1 MADLD
6 HAKVV
11 LSGILPDRRDLLVET
26 MRWLEPEH
34 FANEVQ
40 RTMWRV
46 LVKYYELSGGVLTR
60 RYIDE
65 LAKVDAARSTLL
77 GELYEQCANSRVID
91 SEVRT
96 SIQVMREI
104 RATHLTGEAITRG
117 MEILVR
123 GGEVD
128 GKEVE
133 PGATTAWEFLRSEDA
148 RIAHLGTSD
157 AAPEGDVFVEPEE
170 GLADYVE
177 RKRQAAVPGG
187 SGIRTGITR
196 IDDGLGGIQPGE
208 FMLAV
213 GYTGSGKSMFC
224 TQTAWHVSTQQRRNV
239 VYATSETT
247 RAMTRRRVYARHSRL
262 DRFGTQGGL
271 NSKDLKLGR
280 LSEEGERT
288 LRAVTSD
295 LAEGAR
301 TGQYGHLYI
310 AQLPVDATW
319 GYVQAMVARVG
330 SRWPVDLL
338 IVDYLA
344 LLKPERKRESSTF
357 EFTDMLKN
365 VKTWAASTA
374 DGKGISIISPWAVQ
388 QPRFWEAKDKREYS
402 LASLSDT
409 SEAEKSPD
417 ILMWMLVLPDEPGKV
432 GAGFLKTRDSDLP
445 ANFQM
450 ESDFASTYLG
460 DVREATEVSEYLD
473 QMHGGSRVG

>member
-6 HAKVV
+6 HSKVV
-11 LSGILPDRRDLLVET
+11 MSGILPDRRDMLVES
-26 MRWLEPEH
+26 MRWLEPDH
-34 FANEVQ
+34 FSNELQ
-40 RTMWRV
+40 RSLWKV
-46 LVKYYELSGGVLTR
+46 LVRYYELSGGVMTR

-65 LAKVDAARSTLL
+65 LLKTDAARSTLL
-77 GELYEQCANSRVID
+77 GELYEQCANSRVMD

-96 SIQVMREI
+96 SIQVLREI

-117 MEILVR
+117 MEILTR

-128 GKEVE
+128 GKEVD

-148 RIAHLGTSD
+148 RIAHLGASD

-187 SGIRTGITR
+187 AGIRTGVVR
-196 IDDGLGGIQPGE
+196 IDEGLGGIQPGE

-224 TQTAWHVSTQQRRNV
+224 TQTAWHVATQQRRNV

-262 DRFGTQGGL
+262 ERFGTQGGL

-288 LRAVTSD
+288 LRAVTAD
-295 LAEGAR
+295 LAEGVR
-301 TGQYGHLYI
+301 TGQYGHCYI

-319 GYVQAMVARVG
+319 GYVQAMVNRVG
-330 SRWPVDLL
+330 TRWPVDLL

-344 LLKPERKRESSTF
+344 LLKADRKRDREVA
-357 EFTDMLKN
+357 EFTDMLKS
-365 VKTWAASTA
+365 VKTFGTTFA
-374 DGKGISIISPWAVQ
+374 DGKGLSILSPWAVQ
-388 QPRFWEAKDKREYS
+388 QPRFHEARDKREYT

-432 GAGFLKTRDSDLP
+432 TAGFLKTRDSDLP
-445 ANFQM
+445 PNFQM
-450 ESDFASTYLG
+450 EADFASTYLA
-460 DVREATEVSEYLD
+460 DVQGAAEVTDYLD
-473 QMHGGSRVG
+473 SMHQGGRL

>member
-6 HAKVV
+6 HAKVC
-11 LSGILPDRRDLLVET
+11 LSGILPDRRDMLVEA
-26 MRWLEPEH
+26 MRWLEPDH
-34 FANEVQ
+34 FSNDLQ
-40 RTMWRV
+40 RTLWKV
-46 LVKYYELSGGVLTR
+46 LVRYYELSGGVLTR

-65 LAKVDAARSTLL
+65 LARVDAARSTLL
-77 GELYEQCANSRVID
+77 GELYEQCANSRVMD
-91 SEVRT
+91 SEVRA
-96 SIQVMREI
+96 SIQVLREI

-117 MEILVR
+117 MEILTR

-133 PGATTAWEFLRSEDA
+133 PGAVTAWEFLRSEDA
-148 RIAHLGTSD
+148 RIAHLGMSD
-157 AAPEGDVFVEPEE
+157 AAPEGDIFVEPEE

-187 SGIRTGITR
+187 SGIRTGIVR
-196 IDDGLGGIQPGE
+196 IDEGIGGIQPGE

-213 GYTGSGKSMFC
+213 GYTGSGKSMLC
-224 TQTAWHVSTQQRRNV
+224 AQTAWHVATQQKRNV

-247 RAMTRRRVYARHSRL
+247 RAMTRRRIYARHSRL
-262 DRFGTQGGL
+262 ERFGIQGGL

-288 LRAVTSD
+288 LRAVTAD

-310 AQLPVDATW
+310 AQMPVDATW
-319 GYVQAMVARVG
+319 GYAQAMVNRVG
-330 SRWPVDLL
+330 TRWPVDLL

-344 LLKPERKRESSTF
+344 LLKTDRKRDSLVA
-357 EFTDMLKN
+357 EFSDMLKS
-365 VKTWAASTA
+365 VKVFATTYN
-374 DGKGISIISPWAVQ
+374 DGKGLPIISPWAVQ
-388 QPRFWEAKDKREYS
+388 QPRFHEARDKREYT

-417 ILMWMLVLPDEPGKV
+417 ILMWMLALPNEPGKV
-432 GAGFLKTRDSDLP
+432 TAGFLKTRDSDLP
-445 ANFQM
+445 PNF
-450 ESDFASTYLG
+450 ELEADFKSTYLAG
-460 DVREATEVSEYLD
+460 VKDAAEVEELLATMHQGG
-473 QMHGGSRVG
+473 QM